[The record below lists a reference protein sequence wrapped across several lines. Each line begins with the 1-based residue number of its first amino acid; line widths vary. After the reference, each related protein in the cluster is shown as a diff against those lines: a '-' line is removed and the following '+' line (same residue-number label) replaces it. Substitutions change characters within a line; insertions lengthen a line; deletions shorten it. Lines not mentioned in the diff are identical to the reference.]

1 MRRVMYTY
9 ISTIN
14 ATDLSGVMQIPKE
27 YFNTQVKVAI
37 EPIERQKNIQDNLV
51 LENFKK
57 A

>member
-1 MRRVMYTY
+1 MYTY